1 MVAAVKPPG
10 KGGREKKR
18 RGQAGLGAPP
28 RTKRS
33 RLRVKNQPLTVWWRA
48 VIARTRA
55 ARAAIDA
62 SIRGVRLPDGPAV
75 VFGKPRQRLTAD
87 EVEALLDGAG
97 DIAAAARPSS
107 KPWIRRG

>member
-1 MVAAVKPPG
+1 MKPPG
-10 KGGREKKR
+10 KGGRAKKR

-33 RLRVKNQPLTVWWRA
+33 RLRVPNQPAAVWWRA

-55 ARAAIDA
+55 ERAAIDA

-75 VFGKPRQRLTAD
+75 VFGKPRQRLTAED
-87 EVEALLDGAG
+87 RTFLREQAPRMAQLYDAAIDALADRA
-97 DIAAAARPSS
+97 S
-107 KPWIRRG
+107 